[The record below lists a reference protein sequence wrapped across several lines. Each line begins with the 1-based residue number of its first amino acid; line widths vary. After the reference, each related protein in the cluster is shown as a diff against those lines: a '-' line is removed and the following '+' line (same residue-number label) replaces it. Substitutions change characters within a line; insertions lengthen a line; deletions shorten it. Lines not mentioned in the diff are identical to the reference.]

1 MNYKFVPSLATLT
14 FQIVLLLTLIGVFLS
29 PYCLRASETYGIRS
43 KSGQVSE
50 LSKASGT
57 IDSRVVE
64 VNGDRRRVDPAAG
77 ISLVRGDLLTIIDV
91 ALKDRSGSIPVVD
104 VIGFRAKSAR
114 GKDDRGRVID
124 TARNLNRFSSLDGQG
139 RRYRIR
145 VSDANVVRGEA
156 IMTIEEPRLIS
167 MDIEIN
173 GQRRTFGPDDR
184 LSISAKDSIHIL
196 DIRTN
201 IRGNENVKYEISNN
215 KPSTKLSKKELRF
228 SRDGRVFARV
238 PIEWRG
244 S

>member
-1 MNYKFVPSLATLT
+1 MPSLAMLT
-14 FQIVLLLTLIGVFLS
+14 YQIVLLLTVIGVVLS
-29 PYCLRASETYGIRS
+29 PDCLRASETSGLLS
-43 KSGQVSE
+43 KTGPVGG
-50 LSKASGT
+50 LSKASGA
-57 IDSRVVE
+57 IDSLVVE
-64 VNGDRRRVDPAAG
+64 VNGERRRVDPSAG

-91 ALKDRSGSIPVVD
+91 ALKDRSRSLPVVD
-104 VIGFRAKSAR
+104 VIGFPIKSPS
-114 GKDDRGRVID
+114 GKDDRGQVID

-145 VSDANVVRGEA
+145 VSYAKVARGEV

-173 GQRRTFGPDDR
+173 GERRTFGPDDR

-196 DIRTN
+196 DVRTN

-228 SRDGRVFARV
+228 LRDGRVFARV